1 MRDTMATKLYD
12 QEFDPDLLRVLK
24 ERDILARANPVQGVP
39 LTYNLFQRVAEIEQ
53 LFQQER
59 KANPLLETTP
69 PEAWLAAKS
78 IPDIQR
84 IRRNV
89 DLDEVIL
96 GQAVQLHFAPRPA
109 KRSVSQEP
117 NEGALVTTVEPY
129 RERLRQL
136 YLDLYDRRKSLRG
149 ILVLGRG
156 LYTVRG
162 MGRPRQPTSLRE
174 AIIKQGI
181 EKGWKNHEIA
191 RELDKQ
197 GLTPR
202 KGSHSTSYGDMLK
215 NQNQLFYSM
224 KSAIKKKYQAP

>member
-1 MRDTMATKLYD
+1 MATKLYD

-129 RERLRQL
+129 REKLRQL

-156 LYTVRG
+156 LYTVRE
-162 MGRPRQPTSLRE
+162 MSRARKPTSRRE
-174 AIIKQGI
+174 AIILQGI
-181 EKGWKNHEIA
+181 MEKWPNPKIA
-191 RELDKQ
+191 RTLDEER
-197 GLTPR
+197 LTPR
-202 KGSHSTSYGDMLK
+202 KGNDYKSYRDMLK
-215 NQNQLFYSM
+215 NRNQLFYSM
-224 KSAIKKKYQAP
+224 KSAIKKKYLAP